1 MREPT
6 VPLPTMKLGRLIA
19 VAVTLAL
26 PAVVL
31 APAQPA
37 AADDPPFVGWTAA
50 MPPLAFSFDPSS
62 SNDCEAGRV
71 TCVRQVI
78 RTMRARFNP
87 LAEQCDH
94 DAVFSLAYLRTTEEY
109 LRSTLTPGFFDKP
122 ALVNHEDVA
131 FSRMY
136 LDAYDDWADD
146 RVRMVPPA
154 WRVAFEAADSRRVS
168 GSGNLLLGMNA
179 HVNRDLPFV
188 LAATGLVARDGS
200 SRKRDHDQINVMLNR
215 VVEPLVTEAAARFDP
230 GIAFVPTPYGVG
242 YTGLMQMLVAWRET
256 AWRQAERLVAAP
268 DAAARNRVAR
278 QIETYAET
286 NAQAIVTATAYQPPV
301 TTTAARDAYC
311 AINGNP

>member
-1 MREPT
+1 MSAVLPVGGAQAPVT
-6 VPLPTMKLGRLIA
+6 VAPLVRSEGVWR
-19 VAVTLAL
+19 
-26 PAVVL
+26 
-31 APAQPA
+31 A
-37 AADDPPFVGWTAA
+37 AW
-50 MPPLAFSFDPSS
+50 
-62 SNDCEAGRV
+62 R
-71 TCVRQVI
+71 R
-78 RTMRARFNP
+78 
-87 LAEQCDH
+87 
-94 DAVFSLAYLRTTEEY
+94 
-109 LRSTLTPGFFDKP
+109 LRSDRLGMVS
-122 ALVNHEDVA
+122 LCIVA
-131 FSRMY
+131 FFIV
-136 LDAYDDWADD
+136 LI
-146 RVRMVPPA
+146 
-154 WRVAFEAADSRRVS
+154 
-168 GSGNLLLGMNA
+168 
-179 HVNRDLPFV
+179 V